1 MPLLFNIILEIL
13 ARAIGQEKEIKVTQ
27 NGKEEVKLSLFADD
41 MIFYVKTLK
50 ITHTHTHTHTHTQ
63 LLKLT
68 TNSAKLQ
75 DIESTYIAGCQ
86 DGTV

>member
-1 MPLLFNIILEIL
+1 MPLLFNLILEIL
-13 ARAIGQEKEIKVTQ
+13 ARAIGQEKEIKGTQ
-27 NGKEEVKLSLFADD
+27 NGKEEVNLSLFADD
-41 MIFYVKTLK
+41 MIFYVKILK
-50 ITHTHTHTHTHTQ
+50 ITHTHTHTQ